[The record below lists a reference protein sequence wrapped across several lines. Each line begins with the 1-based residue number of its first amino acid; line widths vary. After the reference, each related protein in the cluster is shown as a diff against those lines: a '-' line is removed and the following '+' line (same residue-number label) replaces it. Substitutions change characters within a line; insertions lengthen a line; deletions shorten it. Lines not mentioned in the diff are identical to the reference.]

1 MTLSGRQ
8 TLIPLA
14 ILGAC
19 VGALALAY
27 LAQYVYG
34 LEPCPLCL
42 YQRVP
47 YAVGG
52 LMATAAVLSSVRG
65 LRVAAVAIA
74 GLAFAVGAAIAVHHV
89 GVEQHW
95 WASAAGCGGQLAL
108 PESPAELLAELSRP
122 PAKAC
127 DQPAWTLFGVSMA
140 GYNIVASGALA
151 SFAFLGAWT
160 MREKAENRP

>member
-1 MTLSGRQ
+1 MTLPGRQ

-27 LAQYVYG
+27 VAQYVYG
-34 LEPCPLCL
+34 LEPCLLCL

-52 LMATAAVLSSVRG
+52 LTATVAVLSSARG
-65 LRVAAVAIA
+65 LRVAAVAVA
-74 GLAFAVGAAIAVHHV
+74 GLAFAAGAAIAVHHV
-89 GVEQHW
+89 GVERHW
-95 WASAAGCGGQLAL
+95 WASAAACGGLLAM
-108 PESPAELLAELSRP
+108 PETPAQLLAELSRP
-122 PAKAC
+122 PVQAC
-127 DQPAWTLFGVSMA
+127 DAPAWTLFGVSMA

-151 SFAFLGAWT
+151 LFAFLGAWT
-160 MREKAENRP
+160 MRKKAETRP

>member
-1 MTLSGRQ
+1 MTLPGRQ

-27 LAQYVYG
+27 LAQYGYG

-47 YAVGG
+47 YAVGC
-52 LMATAAVLSSVRG
+52 LMAAAAILSPVIG
-65 LRVAAVAIA
+65 LRVAAVAIS
-74 GLAFAVGAAIAVHHV
+74 GLAFAVGMAIAVHHV

-95 WASAAGCGGQLAL
+95 WASAAACGGQLTM
-108 PESPAELLAELSRP
+108 PETPAQLLAELSRP
-122 PAKAC
+122 PVKAC
-127 DQPAWTLFGVSMA
+127 DEPAWTLFGVSMA
-140 GYNIVASGALA
+140 GYNVIASGALA
-151 SFAFLGAWT
+151 LFAFLGAWT
-160 MREKAENRP
+160 MVEKAENRP